1 MSVYPCQ
8 SSREPRPGPGRV
20 GAFSQR
26 GVFVHQN
33 LPRNCRVS
41 GEAEEHQGG
50 TMSGPFFNVRSV
62 RRVGWRGGLSIE
74 ACSGIQE
81 ITRCLSQWWKANGTD
96 WKPNKSGLS
105 AALNHRPNDVQTAGA
120 CDRGNRGIPA
130 RTPLVSFTEI
140 QLDRTPFE

>member
-1 MSVYPCQ
+1 MYPKHMSTRICEQNPLLPPIAIGNVEKFIHACKIIETLETDVRLPL
-8 SSREPRPGPGRV
+8 SIVAGTEAGPGRV

-96 WKPNKSGLS
+96 
-105 AALNHRPNDVQTAGA
+105 
-120 CDRGNRGIPA
+120 
-130 RTPLVSFTEI
+130 
-140 QLDRTPFE
+140 